1 MGYVFVPINVNY
13 LIFLYRIEDI
23 KDMLQK
29 LLLAWVK
36 RNWMGRG
43 KDVGLD
49 MFITEEDFLPL
60 NIKQIK
66 IQFHDQ
72 LSTKLRFYVKRKP
85 IKSTRTLKQLT
96 LQKLSFLVDKPTSTD
111 NLELPIQ
118 LSQLL
123 KAGLMKGVIFGYG
136 KADKFQGWATL
147 KFEFY
152 LAHVIPL

>member
-1 MGYVFVPINVNY
+1 MGYVFVPINVHY

-136 KADKFQGWATL
+136 KAGLGNTQITNST
-147 KFEFY
+147 
-152 LAHVIPL
+152 

>member
-1 MGYVFVPINVNY
+1 MIVAICIGLVFLPVNVHY
-13 LIFLYRIEDI
+13 LIFPYRIEDI

-118 LSQLL
+118 LSQML
-123 KAGLMKGVIFGYG
+123 KVGLMNVIFGNG

-147 KFEFY
+147 
-152 LAHVIPL
+152 